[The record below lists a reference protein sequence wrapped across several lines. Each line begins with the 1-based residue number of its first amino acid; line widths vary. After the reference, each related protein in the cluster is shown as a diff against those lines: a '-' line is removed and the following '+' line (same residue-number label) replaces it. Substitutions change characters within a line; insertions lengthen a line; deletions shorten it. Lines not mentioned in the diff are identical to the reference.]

1 MVTKEIQ
8 AFDLEQIC
16 SSGQCFRM
24 RMTEPGSFRVTA
36 GNRGLKLSQ
45 QGKKVTFFC
54 TEEEFETV
62 WKSYFDLEGDYLS
75 CLRQAVSM
83 DEYLAGAASMAG
95 GIRILRQDLWQM
107 IVSFLI
113 SQQNNI
119 PRIQRCIE
127 NLCRTYGEKRESEDF
142 SYYTFPEPEKLGN
155 LEEDA
160 LKECNLG
167 YRSKY
172 VVRSARQIAEGSFSL
187 ERLKSMGY
195 EEARGELRKLFG
207 VGEKVADCICLFS
220 LHHLEAFPVDTHI
233 RQALALHYPGGFPRE
248 KCGGKEGIFQQYIF
262 YYELHKEKEK

>member
-95 GIRILRQDLWQM
+95 GIRILRQDLWEM
-107 IVSFLI
+107 IVSFL
-113 SQQNNI
+113 
-119 PRIQRCIE
+119 
-127 NLCRTYGEKRESEDF
+127 
-142 SYYTFPEPEKLGN
+142 
-155 LEEDA
+155 
-160 LKECNLG
+160 
-167 YRSKY
+167 
-172 VVRSARQIAEGSFSL
+172 
-187 ERLKSMGY
+187 M
-195 EEARGELRKLFG
+195 
-207 VGEKVADCICLFS
+207 
-220 LHHLEAFPVDTHI
+220 H
-233 RQALALHYPGGFPRE
+233 
-248 KCGGKEGIFQQYIF
+248 
-262 YYELHKEKEK
+262 